1 MTYTTDFVTS
11 KYGTKIGYRQLGSG
25 PGLIL
30 VHGGMQA
37 SQDFMALGALLADDF
52 SVYIPDRRGRGL
64 SGPHGNYSLLKE
76 CEDMGAIIEKTGAKN
91 IFGLSSGAIIA
102 LQTAN
107 LFQAIRK
114 VALYEP
120 PLYTD
125 SSTTHIWGARYE
137 KYLKQ
142 GKLEEAV
149 VTVIKGAGDESWS
162 LMSLPRFML
171 VPLIKLAVKADA
183 KKLKEGD
190 VPIKELIPTMHYDIQ
205 MVAETKGKFE
215 SFKNSTA
222 DILLLGGSK
231 SAGFLKDALGELKK
245 LMPQASF
252 IQFPGLGHGASAEG
266 GTKTKTVA
274 SELKKFF
281 TN

>member
-1 MTYTTDFVTS
+1 MTYTTEFVTS
-11 KYGTKIGYRQLGSG
+11 KDGTKIGYRQLGSG

-102 LQTAN
+102 LQTSN
-107 LFQAIRK
+107 LFPAIRK
-114 VALYEP
+114 AALYEP

-125 SSTTHIWGARYE
+125 SSTTHIWGARYD

-142 GKLEEAV
+142 GKLAEAV
-149 VTVIKGAGDESWS
+149 VTVIKGAGDES
-162 LMSLPRFML
+162 
-171 VPLIKLAVKADA
+171 
-183 KKLKEGD
+183 
-190 VPIKELIPTMHYDIQ
+190 
-205 MVAETKGKFE
+205 
-215 SFKNSTA
+215 
-222 DILLLGGSK
+222 
-231 SAGFLKDALGELKK
+231 
-245 LMPQASF
+245 
-252 IQFPGLGHGASAEG
+252 
-266 GTKTKTVA
+266 
-274 SELKKFF
+274 
-281 TN
+281 